1 MKNIFIIG
9 STRQNFMV
17 RFCTAALCAVM
28 CAGFAGCSDIS
39 QVSTS
44 MAESSSQSESQEE
57 TSDTSETE
65 PTEQS
70 ESILSVDELSKL
82 GIDTENT
89 SLYDLCDSL
98 SQEENSTLNNYVR
111 YIADTFSLNA
121 GVIITDDIG
130 DKKPD
135 EYAGEYYKEL
145 YGTEPGFLFL
155 VNNDTGDDVIYTK
168 GYTSFFIT
176 DDVIVSL
183 FAEISPMLVT
193 GDTYEGVNTALEAIA
208 AKLPRHIADRTGT
221 LDMDEITEI
230 DGIIAKS
237 TQEDEKTALI
247 FVSDIDKEELS
258 DYIDDECSKT
268 EFSED
273 AAILVINIETGDS
286 LLRGTGKFE
295 KLTDSNDSTQA
306 IFSSYLKKTDETDE
320 SDESDESDETDD
332 EASYDIKGAAEAF
345 GSLIINF

>member
-1 MKNIFIIG
+1 
-9 STRQNFMV
+9 
-17 RFCTAALCAVM
+17 
-28 CAGFAGCSDIS
+28 
-39 QVSTS
+39 
-44 MAESSSQSESQEE
+44 
-57 TSDTSETE
+57 
-65 PTEQS
+65 
-70 ESILSVDELSKL
+70 
-82 GIDTENT
+82 
-89 SLYDLCDSL
+89 
-98 SQEENSTLNNYVR
+98 
-111 YIADTFSLNA
+111 
-121 GVIITDDIG
+121 
-130 DKKPD
+130 
-135 EYAGEYYKEL
+135 
-145 YGTEPGFLFL
+145 
-155 VNNDTGDDVIYTK
+155 
-168 GYTSFFIT
+168 
-176 DDVIVSL
+176 
-183 FAEISPMLVT
+183 MLVT

-247 FVSDIDKEELS
+247 FVSDIDNEELS

-306 IFSSYLKKTDETDE
+306 IFSSYLKKTDETD
-320 SDESDESDETDD
+320 D
-332 EASYDIKGAAEAF
+332 EASYDTKGAAEAF